1 MEKVCYEKGQGGCL
15 ERKITEEDIIK
26 FAEVTGDFN
35 PVHIN
40 KEKAEKTIFGRQI
53 AHGMMTASL
62 ISAVLG
68 TVFPGEGTIYL
79 GQKMNFKKPVY
90 IGDTIT
96 ARVEIID
103 VKQNGKARLMT
114 NVFNQNG
121 EWVNDGEAEVKLP

>member
-1 MEKVCYEKGQGGCL
+1 MEKVYYKKGQGGCL

-35 PVHIN
+35 SVHIN
-40 KEKAEKTIFGRQI
+40 KEKAEKTVFGKQI

-96 ARVEIID
+96 ARVEIIE

-121 EWVNDGEAEVKLP
+121 ECVIDGEAEVKLP

>member
-1 MEKVCYEKGQGGCL
+1 
-15 ERKITEEDIIK
+15 
-26 FAEVTGDFN
+26 
-35 PVHIN
+35 
-40 KEKAEKTIFGRQI
+40 
-53 AHGMMTASL
+53 MTASL

-96 ARVEIID
+96 ARVEIIE

-121 EWVNDGEAEVKLP
+121 ECVIDGEAEVKLP